1 MDEGLKCS
9 SIASSMKILFQAIKE
24 SSIAY
29 MTIHD
34 HPVELQLPP
43 YLDFLLHSNEA
54 DEIDYV
60 TLHDDDGETDLW
72 GSNMS
77 VGWRLPALAPW
88 KGLLLLDA
96 HSILDLSMDFDGPQ
110 VSPGDRALAEGLL
123 RFLETAAVTIP
134 YVAFSPDIVE

>member
-1 MDEGLKCS
+1 
-9 SIASSMKILFQAIKE
+9 MKILFEAIKE

-29 MTIHD
+29 MTIHE

-43 YLDFLLHSNEA
+43 YLDFLLHCNEE

-60 TLHDDDGETDLW
+60 TLPDDEGDADSW

-77 VGWRLPALAPW
+77 VGWRLPALVPW
-88 KGLLLLDA
+88 KGLLLLEG
-96 HSILDLSMDFDGPQ
+96 HSILDQTVDFNSPE

-123 RFLETAAVTIP
+123 RFLETASVTIP
-134 YVAFSPDIVE
+134 